1 VRGSKRGRSA
11 DRPAGPPSARECAPQ
26 LSIVRFAF
34 TLADMASRTFLAFDL
49 GAESGRA
56 IAGVFDGAHLE
67 LVEVHRFPNRPVQV
81 GAHVHWD
88 ALALWAE
95 IQAGLRKAAA
105 RFDEIASVGVDTWGV
120 DFALLDAHDA
130 LIGNP
135 YHYRDPRT
143 EGMLEAAFA
152 RLPRARIFEFTGIQF
167 MRINT
172 LYQLLAMVQGGAPAL
187 QIARTFLMMPDLF
200 HHWLA
205 GCKVCEFTNATTTQC
220 YDPRAGDWAR
230 PMLDALDIPT
240 HVLPPIVPPGT
251 DLGPLLA
258 SVKRALDEPAAL
270 RRTRVIAP
278 ATHDTGS
285 AVAGV
290 PASSQ
295 HFAYISSG
303 TWSLMGALVR
313 QPVITPQALQ
323 FNFTNEGG
331 VGGTFRLLKNIMGLW
346 LVQECRRRW
355 SDPSGELLPYAEL
368 FRLAEQAQPFVALI
382 DPDDP
387 TFLSPADMPA
397 AIADYCRRTD
407 QRPPADRGAMTRCIL
422 ESLALKYLYTLDQLQ
437 ALLGYPIEVI
447 HVVGGGSQNALLC
460 QFTANACG
468 RLVVAG
474 PAEATALGNLLMQM
488 VASGEIGT
496 LQEAGRLAAET
507 APLASYVPRDAEAWE
522 AAYARFSAIAQAR

>member
-1 VRGSKRGRSA
+1 
-11 DRPAGPPSARECAPQ
+11 
-26 LSIVRFAF
+26 
-34 TLADMASRTFLAFDL
+34 MASRTFLAFDL

-56 IAGVFDGAHLE
+56 IAGVFDGARLE

-81 GAHVHWD
+81 GAHLHWD
-88 ALALWAE
+88 VLALWAE

-135 YHYRDPRT
+135 YHYRDSRT

-152 RLPRARIFEFTGIQF
+152 RLPRERIFGFTGIQF

-172 LYQLLAMVQGGAPAL
+172 LYQLLAMVQEGAPAL

-205 GCKVCEFTNATTTQC
+205 GCKVCEFSNATTTQC

-230 PMLDALDIPT
+230 PLLAALDIPT
-240 HVLPPIVPPGT
+240 DMLPPVVQPGT
-251 DLGPLLA
+251 ELGPLSA
-258 SVKRALDEPAAL
+258 VVQQAVGEPAAL
-270 RRTRVIAP
+270 RRARVVAP

-285 AVAGV
+285 AVAGTLA
-290 PASSQ
+290 PACRY
-295 HFAYISSG
+295 AYISSG
-303 TWSLMGALVR
+303 TWSLLGAVVER
-313 QPVITPQALQ
+313 PVITPQALQ

-355 SDPSGELLPYAEL
+355 SAPAGEPLPYAEL
-368 FRLAEQAQPFVALI
+368 FRLAEQAPPFAALI

-387 TFLSPADMPA
+387 SFLSPADMPA

-407 QRPPADRGAMTRCIL
+407 QRPPADRGSMTRCIL
-422 ESLALKYLYTLDQLQ
+422 ESLALKYRYTLEQLQ
-437 ALLGYPIEVI
+437 VLLGHAVEMIR
-447 HVVGGGSQNALLC
+447 VVGGGSQNALLC
-460 QFTANACG
+460 QFTADACG
-468 RLVVAG
+468 RPVVAG
-474 PAEATALGNLLMQM
+474 PAEATALGNVLVQM
-488 VASGEIGT
+488 VADGAFASI
-496 LQEAGRLAAET
+496 QEAGQAVAKDAALVEY
-507 APLASYVPRDAEAWE
+507 APRDAAAWE
-522 AAYARFSAIAQAR
+522 AAYAHFVSMLNRTQSR

>member
-1 VRGSKRGRSA
+1 
-11 DRPAGPPSARECAPQ
+11 
-26 LSIVRFAF
+26 
-34 TLADMASRTFLAFDL
+34 MASRTFLAFDL

-56 IAGVFDGAHLE
+56 IAGVFDGARLE

-105 RFDEIASVGVDTWGV
+105 RFGEIASVGVDTWGV

-152 RLPRARIFEFTGIQF
+152 RLPRERIFEFTGIQF

-172 LYQLLAMVQGGAPAL
+172 LYQLLAMVQRNAPAL

-220 YDPRAGDWAR
+220 YDPRAGDWTR
-230 PMLDALDIPT
+230 PMLDALGIPT
-240 HVLPPIVPPGT
+240 HVLPPIVLPGT

-258 SVKRALDEPAAL
+258 LVKRALDEPAAL
-270 RRTRVIAP
+270 RQTRVIAP

-285 AVAGV
+285 AVASV
-290 PASSQ
+290 PASGQ
-295 HFAYISSG
+295 RFAYISSG
-303 TWSLMGALVR
+303 TWSLMGALVK

-323 FNFTNEGG
+323 
-331 VGGTFRLLKNIMGLW
+331 I
-346 LVQECRRRW
+346 
-355 SDPSGELLPYAEL
+355 AE
-368 FRLAEQAQPFVALI
+368 P
-382 DPDDP
+382 
-387 TFLSPADMPA
+387 
-397 AIADYCRRTD
+397 
-407 QRPPADRGAMTRCIL
+407 
-422 ESLALKYLYTLDQLQ
+422 
-437 ALLGYPIEVI
+437 
-447 HVVGGGSQNALLC
+447 
-460 QFTANACG
+460 
-468 RLVVAG
+468 
-474 PAEATALGNLLMQM
+474 
-488 VASGEIGT
+488 
-496 LQEAGRLAAET
+496 
-507 APLASYVPRDAEAWE
+507 
-522 AAYARFSAIAQAR
+522 